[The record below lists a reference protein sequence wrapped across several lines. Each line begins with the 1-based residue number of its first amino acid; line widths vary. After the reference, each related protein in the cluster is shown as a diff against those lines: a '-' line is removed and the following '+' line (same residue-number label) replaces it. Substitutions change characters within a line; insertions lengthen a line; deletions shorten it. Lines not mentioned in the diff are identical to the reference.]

1 MAGLPMIFTYPFFY
15 VAERTVIRS
24 RSFEKVWLRMRPKFE
39 KGIELIAQEAHPQGR
54 SMLRKYLY
62 HEPAVRRIINE
73 CLSEMTSTD
82 VLSVFKQVQQINRQ
96 TDKRNRQIVEWEKDL
111 ISAPKHSRNP
121 FNPSQGRI
129 RSKIEKAQRANEA
142 AQNDIETLTT
152 TAIGKLKERGVNL
165 SKEQLEFLLESA
177 EGEDIASIMACA
189 DMIKQMYGRMSVQLQ
204 ECAPSPE
211 LSKTYAGFHMMCCR
225 LYFEAIL
232 KLLRKIEKSYLPK
245 ISSIQNQ
252 STKYIEKAEEK
263 LQHPRLTEFQK
274 IALENNIVI
283 NKQVLEVSKF
293 YVKHLNHRARDL
305 LDLRDKAKLNYE
317 VSLNTF
323 LTLKAGA
330 GLASIMQSSEK
341 DLSLIFNFESP
352 PITTVYDISFG
363 DQFTSVTKQLKG
375 S

>member
-54 SMLRKYLY
+54 SLIRKYLY
-62 HEPAVRRIINE
+62 HEPAVRRIIND
-73 CLSEMTSTD
+73 CLGEMASTD
-82 VLSVFKQVQQINRQ
+82 VLSVFKQVQEINKGS
-96 TDKRNRQIVEWEKDL
+96 DKRNKKIVEWEKDL
-111 ISAPKHSRNP
+111 ISAPRRSRNP
-121 FNPSQGRI
+121 FNPSQAKI
-129 RSKIEKAQRANEA
+129 RSKIEKARQQNEEA
-142 AQNDIETLTT
+142 KKDIDALTT

-165 SKEQLEFLLESA
+165 TKAQLEFLLESA

-189 DMIKQMYGRMSVQLQ
+189 DMIKQMYGRMSLQLR
-204 ECAPSPE
+204 EGKPSPE
-211 LSKTYAGFHMMCCR
+211 LSKTYSGFHMMCCR
-225 LYFEAIL
+225 LYFEAII
-232 KLLRKIEKSYLPK
+232 KLLRKIEKVYLPR
-245 ISSIQNQ
+245 ISTIQNQ
-252 STKYIEKAEEK
+252 ATKYIDKAQEKMR
-263 LQHPRLTEFQK
+263 HPKLTEFQK

-330 GLASIMQSSEK
+330 GLAKIMQSSEK

-375 S
+375 